1 MSQETA
7 RSVTFGEVLGLPEF
21 RALWLSQVQSKLGDQ
36 LARVALALLVYDTTA
51 SAGLTGLTY
60 AMTLLPP
67 LLTASFLTG
76 LADRYPRRTVLVF
89 TDLARAALVAV
100 IAIPGLPLAAAISL
114 LAVMVG
120 LQPLFMA
127 ARNAMLPTMLPGDRY
142 TVGLGVMG
150 VTDTATQVIG
160 FVGGGLVV
168 ASFGGAHVALA
179 LDAAS
184 FALSAVALR
193 VLLSPHRPVL
203 SAASASAPRPRGGGA
218 SLIWRNSVLRGL
230 IGQIWLYGFFVAPEV
245 LAAPYSQQLHAGPAT
260 VGLFM
265 AADPVGATVGT
276 LLLTRFVRPGTQTRL
291 LAPLAVATGLPL
303 VISAFIPG
311 VGSAIFC
318 WTLTGVL
325 SSYLVVAQGLLT
337 RATPDIQRARVFG
350 MSSAG
355 LQTTQGVC
363 MLAAGFAAEFLAPS
377 TVVGLSGALG
387 CLCALLLGRAT
398 ASSARPGSA

>member
-1 MSQETA
+1 MSEKTV
-7 RSVTFGEVLGLPEF
+7 RSVGFRDVFGVGEF
-21 RALWLSQVQSKLGDQ
+21 RALWLSQVQSKVGDQ

-67 LLTASFLTG
+67 LVTASLLTG
-76 LADRYPRRTVLVF
+76 LADRYPRRTVLVW
-89 TDLARAALVAV
+89 TDVARAALVGV
-100 IAIPGLPLAAAISL
+100 IAIPGLPLAVAIAL
-114 LAVMVG
+114 LAAMVG

-127 ARNAMLPTMLPGDRY
+127 ARNATLPTLLPGEAY
-142 TVGLGVMG
+142 NVGLGVMG

-168 ASFGGAHVALA
+168 ASFGGPHVALA
-179 LDAAS
+179 VDAVS
-184 FALSAVALR
+184 FALSAVVMRAF
-193 VLLSPHRPVL
+193 LSPLLPV
-203 SAASASAPRPRGGGA
+203 AGAPAPASRVRSSGGIP
-218 SLIWRNSVLRGL
+218 LIWRNSTLRTL
-230 IGQIWLYGFFVAPEV
+230 VGQIWLYGFFVAPEV
-245 LAAPYSQQLHAGPAT
+245 LAAPYSQQLHAGPAA

-276 LLLTRFVRPGTQTRL
+276 LALTRFVRSETQTRL
-291 LAPLAVATGLPL
+291 LAPLAVLTGVPM
-303 VISAFIPG
+303 VVSAFIPG
-311 VGSAIFC
+311 VAPAIFC

-337 RATPDIQRARVFG
+337 RATPDPQRARVFG

-377 TVVGLSGALG
+377 TVVGVSGALG
-387 CLCALLLGRAT
+387 CLCALVLVRRSG
-398 ASSARPGSA
+398 

>member
-1 MSQETA
+1 
-7 RSVTFGEVLGLPEF
+7 VLGVPEF

-67 LLTASFLTG
+67 LVTASLLTG
-76 LADRYPRRTVLVF
+76 LADRHPRRTVLVS
-89 TDLARAALVAV
+89 TDLARAALIGV
-100 IAIPGLPLAAAISL
+100 IAIPGLPLAVAISL
-114 LAVMVG
+114 LAAMVG

-127 ARNAMLPTMLPGDRY
+127 ARNAMLPTMLTGEKY
-142 TVGLGVMG
+142 NVGLGIMG

-160 FVGGGLVV
+160 FVGGGVVV
-168 ASFGGAHVALA
+168 ASFGGPHLALA

-184 FALSAVALR
+184 FALSAALMRAFLKAHRPASAAAVHTRQRGGARLIWQDGALR
-193 VLLSPHRPVL
+193 TLV
-203 SAASASAPRPRGGGA
+203 
-218 SLIWRNSVLRGL
+218 
-230 IGQIWLYGFFVAPEV
+230 GQIWLYSFFVAPEV

-276 LLLTRFVRPGTQTRL
+276 LFLTRFVPPARQTRL
-291 LAPLAVATGLPL
+291 LAPLAAATGLPL
-303 VISAFIPG
+303 VVSALMPG
-311 VGSAIFC
+311 VGSALIC

-337 RATPDIQRARVFG
+337 RATPDHQRARVFG

-355 LQTTQGVC
+355 LQTGQGICV
-363 MLAAGFAAEFLAPS
+363 LAAGFAAELLAPS

-387 CLCALLLGRAT
+387 CLCAFAIRAGEPLPPAPRSDVPAGR
-398 ASSARPGSA
+398 R